1 MIIKVLQSKVPKIWD
16 AIKLAI
22 VNVNELDEEKTTYYL
37 NKVLHN
43 LLSGKANCFLIVS
56 DSNKIKLIIIT
67 KIIVNDITVG
77 RKLFVQLGYGYESST
92 QEEWNEGFDFVKQYA
107 RAEQCDGIQFKTR
120 NPKVHKIGSML
131 GAKELYRY
139 YEIKLGE

>member
-22 VNVNELDEEKTTYYL
+22 VNVNEMDEEKTTYYL

-56 DSNKIKLIIIT
+56 DSNKIKI
-67 KIIVNDITVG
+67 N
-77 RKLFVQLGYGYESST
+77 YH
-92 QEEWNEGFDFVKQYA
+92 N
-107 RAEQCDGIQFKTR
+107 
-120 NPKVHKIGSML
+120 
-131 GAKELYRY
+131 
-139 YEIKLGE
+139 